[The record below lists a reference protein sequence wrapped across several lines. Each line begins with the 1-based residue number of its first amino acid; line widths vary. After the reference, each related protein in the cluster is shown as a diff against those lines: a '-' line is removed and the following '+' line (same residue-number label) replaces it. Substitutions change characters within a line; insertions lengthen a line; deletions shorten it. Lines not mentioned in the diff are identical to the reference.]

1 MFQVFDVPRGRPGM
15 EFAFRWLCLPVLL
28 ATLCVS
34 PSGGWL
40 RYYQPIHLGLLT
52 YE

>member
-34 PSGGWL
+34 PSGGG
-40 RYYQPIHLGLLT
+40 YVITNPSTSGS
-52 YE
+52 